1 MMNFIDQYVQRA
13 MPHVMTARDAS
24 VAYAERIIALLEAIS
39 DGVQS
44 EDFAERRVGLENPHT
59 RPLLEI
65 ERDQNWIVELVTLD
79 AAGTVTIRE
88 NGRTRYVKTFAT
100 PSTEG
105 GNNLILRGG
114 ATVEFLASA
123 GNLFVQVKVSQ
134 PRPERHMSAVFPL
147 ADVTINGAGA
157 PFSNAGRHSP
167 GDVTIRPMGDTPAA
181 GSQGV

>member
-1 MMNFIDQYVQRA
+1 VLNFLDPYIERIT
-13 MPHVMTARDAS
+13 PHVITAREAATS
-24 VAYAERIIALLEAIS
+24 YAERIIAQLEAIR
-39 DGVQS
+39 DAVET
-44 EDFAERRVGLENPHT
+44 EDFAERRVGLENPQT
-59 RPLLEI
+59 RGMTEI

-100 PSTEG
+100 PDSAG
-105 GNNLILRGG
+105 GNNLVLRGG

-123 GNLFVQVKVSQ
+123 GNLFVQVKVNQ
-134 PRPERHMSAVFPL
+134 PRPARHLSAVFHGS
-147 ADVTINGAGA
+147 DVTINGHGA

-167 GDVTIRPMGDTPAA
+167 GDMTVRPIGDAPTG